1 MESEMILC
9 NRRQVLK
16 AGLAGSAL
24 ALAASPAA
32 ALVKI
37 TVKAGDFIPLP
48 IAIPDFG
55 SSDPSFGHEV
65 AEIVRANL
73 RRSGLFQLIDVTNL
87 PQQIG
92 DVGTSPDFTAWRATG
107 ADALV
112 MGQVER
118 GGAIQSSVRV
128 WDTQAAAQV
137 VGEGYTTDSA
147 SWRRI
152 AHKVSDAIYKALTGE
167 GGYFDTRVV
176 YIAESGPKANRV
188 KRLAVMDQDGA
199 NVQYITSG
207 KTLSLT
213 PRFSPNRQLL
223 TYMNYESG
231 NPQVYLLDM
240 TTGRQQSIGSFGQMT
255 FAPRFSPDG
264 NTLAFSVEQ
273 GGNTNIYA
281 MPVTGGRPVQLT
293 SGAAIDTGPSYSPDG
308 NQIAFESD
316 RGGSQQIYIMGA
328 NGGGAQRISYGT
340 GTYATP
346 VWSPKGN
353 YIAFTKQA
361 NGQFHVGI
369 MKPDGSGE
377 RILVS
382 SYHAEGPTWA
392 PNGLVLMYFSD
403 PGGNDGARLH
413 TVDVFGRNN
422 QVIAT
427 ETYASDPAWSP
438 LLS

>member
-1 MESEMILC
+1 MTLF
-9 NRRQVLK
+9 NRRQILQ

-37 TVKAGDFIPLP
+37 TVTAGEFIPLP

-55 SSDPSFGHEV
+55 STDPTFGRQV

-73 RRSGLFQLIDVTNL
+73 RRSGLFQIIDQASL
-87 PQQIG
+87 PQAVG
-92 DVGTSPDFTAWRATG
+92 DVGATPDFASWRATG

-118 GGAIQSSVRV
+118 GGVIQSSVRV

-137 VGEGYTTDSA
+137 VGSAYSTDPN

-152 AHKVSDAIYKALTGE
+152 GHIVSDAIYSALTGE
-167 GGYFDTRVV
+167 GGYFDTRIV
-176 YIAESGPKANRV
+176 YVAESGPKANRT

-199 NVQYITSG
+199 NAQYITDGRS
-207 KTLSLT
+207 LSLT
-213 PRFSPNRQLL
+213 PRFSPNKQLL
-223 TYMNYESG
+223 TYMNYDNG

-240 TTGRQQSIGSFGQMT
+240 ASGRQQSIGSFGQMT
-255 FAPRFSPDG
+255 FSPRFSPDG
-264 NTLAFSVEQ
+264 GTLAFSVEQ

-281 MPVTGGRPVQLT
+281 MPITGGRPTQLT

-308 NQIAFESD
+308 RSIAFESD

-328 NGGGAQRISYGT
+328 GGGGAQRISYGE
-340 GTYATP
+340 GSYATP

-361 NGQFHVGI
+361 GGQFHVGI

-382 SYHAEGPTWA
+382 SFHAEGPTWA

-403 PGGNDGARLH
+403 PGGNDGPRLYS
-413 TVDVFGRNN
+413 VDVFGRNN
-422 QVIAT
+422 QVIPT

-438 LLS
+438 LLG

>member
-1 MESEMILC
+1 MQF
-9 NRRQVLK
+9 NRRQILK

-24 ALAASPAA
+24 MLAASPAS

-37 TVKAGDFIPLP
+37 TVTAGEFIPLP

-55 SSDPSFGHEV
+55 STDPTFGREV

-73 RRSGLFQLIDVTNL
+73 RRSGLFNMVDPANL
-87 PQQIG
+87 PMQTG
-92 DVGTSPDFTAWRATG
+92 NVGASPDFAAWRATG

-118 GGAIQSSVRV
+118 GGTIQSSVRV

-137 VGEGYTTDSA
+137 VGSSYSTDPA

-152 AHKVSDAIYKALTGE
+152 AHIVSDAIYASLTGE
-167 GGYFDTRVV
+167 GGYFDTRIV
-176 YIAESGPKANRV
+176 YVAESGPKANRT

-199 NVQYITSG
+199 NSQFITDG
-207 KTLSLT
+207 RTLSLT
-213 PRFSPNRQLL
+213 PRFSPNQQML
-223 TYMNYESG
+223 TYMNYEAG

-240 TTGRQQSIGSFGQMT
+240 ASGRQQSIGSFGQMT
-255 FAPRFSPDG
+255 FSPRFSPDG
-264 NTLAFSVEQ
+264 ATLAFSVEQ

-281 MPVTGGRPVQLT
+281 MPISGGQPTQLT

-308 NQIAFESD
+308 SQIAFESD

-328 NGGGAQRISYGT
+328 GGGGAQRVSYGE
-340 GTYATP
+340 GSYATP

-353 YIAFTKQA
+353 YIAFTKQSG
-361 NGQFHVGI
+361 GQFHVGI

-382 SYHAEGPTWA
+382 SFHAEGPTWA

-403 PGGNDGARLH
+403 PGGDDGPRLYS
-413 TVDVFGRNN
+413 VDVFGRNN
-422 QVIAT
+422 QVVPT
-427 ETYASDPAWSP
+427 GSYASDPAWSP
-438 LLS
+438 LLN

>member
-1 MESEMILC
+1 MILF

-37 TVKAGDFIPLP
+37 TVTAGDFIPLP

-55 SSDPSFGHEV
+55 SSDPTFGHDV
-65 AEIVRANL
+65 AEIVRADL
-73 RRSGLFQLIDVTNL
+73 RRSGLFQIVDITSL
-87 PQQIG
+87 PQRIG
-92 DVGTSPDFTAWRATG
+92 DVAASPDFAAWRATG

-118 GGAIQSSVRV
+118 ATDIRSSVRV

-137 VGEGYTTDSA
+137 VGEAYATDPA

-152 AHKVSDAIYKALTGE
+152 AHIVADAIYKSLTGE
-167 GGYFDTRVV
+167 GGYFDTRIA
-176 YIAESGPKANRV
+176 YIAESGPRANRT

-207 KTLSLT
+207 KALTLT
-213 PRFSPNRQLL
+213 PRFSPNDQLI

-231 NPQVYLLDM
+231 NPQVYILDLA
-240 TTGRQQSIGSFGQMT
+240 TGRQQSIGSFGQMT

-264 NTLAFSVEQ
+264 RTIAFSVEQ
-273 GGNTNIYA
+273 GGDTNIYA
-281 MPVTGGRPVQLT
+281 MPVSGGRPVQLT

-308 NQIAFESD
+308 SHIAFESD
-316 RGGSQQIYIMGA
+316 RGGSQQIYIMSA
-328 NGGGAQRISYGT
+328 NGGSAQRISFGQ

-353 YIAFTKQA
+353 YIAFTKKA

-377 RILVS
+377 RVLVS
-382 SYHAEGPTWA
+382 SFHAEGPTWA
-392 PNGLVLMYFSD
+392 PNGLVIMYFSD
-403 PGGNDGARLH
+403 PGGDDGARLYS
-413 TVDVFGRNN
+413 VDVFGRNN
-422 QVIAT
+422 QVIPT

>member
-1 MESEMILC
+1 MLM
-9 NRRQVLK
+9 NRRQILK
-16 AGLAGSAL
+16 AGLAGTAL
-24 ALAASPAA
+24 TLMASPAA

-37 TVKAGDFIPLP
+37 TVTAGEFIPLP

-55 SSDPSFGHEV
+55 STDPTFGRQV

-73 RRSGLFQLIDVTNL
+73 RRSGLFNIIDPANL

-92 DVGTSPDFTAWRATG
+92 DVGASPDFPSWRATG

-118 GGAIQSSVRV
+118 GGVIQSSVRV

-137 VGEGYTTDSA
+137 VGSAYSTDPN

-152 AHKVSDAIYKALTGE
+152 GHIVSDAIYSALTGE
-167 GGYFDTRVV
+167 GGYFDTRIV
-176 YIAESGPKANRV
+176 YVAESGPKANRT

-199 NVQYITSG
+199 NAQYITDG
-207 KTLSLT
+207 RALSLT
-213 PRFSPNRQLL
+213 PRFSPTQQLL

-240 TTGRQQSIGSFGQMT
+240 GSGRQQSIGAFGQMT
-255 FAPRFSPDG
+255 FSPRFSPDG
-264 NTLAFSVEQ
+264 GTLAFSVEQ

-281 MPVTGGRPVQLT
+281 MPISGGRPSQLT

-308 NQIAFESD
+308 RSIAFESD
-316 RGGSQQIYIMGA
+316 RGGTQQIYIMGA
-328 NGGGAQRISYGT
+328 GGGGAQRISYGE
-340 GTYATP
+340 GSYATP

-361 NGQFHVGI
+361 GGQFHVGI

-382 SYHAEGPTWA
+382 NYHAEGPTWA

-403 PGGNDGARLH
+403 PGGNDGPRLYS
-413 TVDVFGRNN
+413 VDVFGRNN
-422 QVIAT
+422 QVIPT

-438 LLS
+438 LLN

>member
-1 MESEMILC
+1 MMLL
-9 NRRQVLK
+9 NRRQILK
-16 AGLAGSAL
+16 AGLAGTAL
-24 ALAASPAA
+24 TLAASPAA

-37 TVKAGDFIPLP
+37 TVTAGEFIPLP

-55 SSDPSFGHEV
+55 STDPTFGRQV

-73 RRSGLFQLIDVTNL
+73 RRSGLFSIIDPANL
-87 PQQIG
+87 PQNTG
-92 DVGTSPDFTAWRATG
+92 DVGANPDFPSWRATG

-118 GGAIQSSVRV
+118 GGVIQSSVRV

-137 VGEGYTTDSA
+137 VGSAYSTDPN

-152 AHKVSDAIYKALTGE
+152 GHIVSDAIYSALTGE
-167 GGYFDTRVV
+167 GGYFDTRIV
-176 YIAESGPKANRV
+176 YIAESGPKANRT

-199 NVQYITSG
+199 NAQYITDG
-207 KTLSLT
+207 RALSLT
-213 PRFSPNRQLL
+213 PRFSPTQQLL

-240 TTGRQQSIGSFGQMT
+240 ASGRQQSIGSFGQMT
-255 FAPRFSPDG
+255 FSPRFSPDG
-264 NTLAFSVEQ
+264 GTLAFSVEQ
-273 GGNTNIYA
+273 GGNTNIYS
-281 MPVTGGRPVQLT
+281 MPISGGRPAQLT

-308 NQIAFESD
+308 RSIAFESD

-328 NGGGAQRISYGT
+328 GGGGAQRISYGD
-340 GTYATP
+340 GSYATP

-353 YIAFTKQA
+353 YIAFTKRSG
-361 NGQFHVGI
+361 GQFHVGI

-382 SYHAEGPTWA
+382 NYHAEGPTWA

-403 PGGNDGARLH
+403 PGGNDGPRLYS
-413 TVDVFGRNN
+413 VDVFGRNN
-422 QVIAT
+422 QVIPT